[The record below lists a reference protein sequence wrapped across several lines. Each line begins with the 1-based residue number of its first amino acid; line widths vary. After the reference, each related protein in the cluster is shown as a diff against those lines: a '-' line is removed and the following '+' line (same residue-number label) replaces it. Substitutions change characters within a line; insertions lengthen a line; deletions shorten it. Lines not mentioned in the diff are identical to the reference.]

1 MQRLGTPY
9 RDFDSSDLFDA
20 IVIGSGISGLA
31 TAALLAK
38 HRGKRVLVLEQHY
51 MVGGFTHV
59 YRRHGYEWDVGVH
72 YLGELG
78 SDRSPVKRLFDHVG
92 DGSLE
97 WASMGE
103 VYDRIILGDQSF
115 DFVTGRDHFTANLK
129 QWFPHRQKQIDRYME
144 LIDTVGRT
152 SFRYWGEKALPK
164 PLAAIGGSW
173 ARRPFMHYARQT
185 TRQVLEPLLDDPT
198 LMGVVTGQWGDYG
211 LPPGQSSFAMH
222 SVVARHY
229 LRGGFYPVGGS
240 SSIAA
245 SIIPIIEDAGG
256 VICNQADV
264 DGIET
269 EGNRAVGVRM
279 ADGRVFRS
287 DLVISSAGIHNTW
300 LKLVPEAVLGARE
313 MADKA
318 RGLKRSIGHLCAYA
332 GLKGSVEEFGLP
344 KTNLWMYPSADHD
357 GNVAAYL
364 ADPKKAPPL
373 AFASF
378 PSAKDPTFAE
388 RYPDRQTIELV
399 TLAPYAWFEPWK
411 DQPWRKRGEEYEGI
425 KEAIAERMVEAL
437 YRQLPHLRGKIDYM
451 EVSSPLSTQHFGAY
465 QEGEVYGL
473 DHSPKRFEQ
482 RWLRPQ
488 TPIRGLYLTGQD
500 ITTCGVTSALASG
513 YLTASAICRRNF
525 LKQAF
530 DS

>member
-1 MQRLGTPY
+1 MKRLGVPY
-9 RDFDSSDLFDA
+9 KQFDSVESFDA

-31 TAALLAK
+31 AAALLAK
-38 HRGKRVLVLEQHY
+38 RRGARVLVLEQHY

-78 SDRSPVKRLFDHVG
+78 HPRSMVKRLFDAVG

-115 DFVTGRDHFTANLK
+115 DFVTGRDNFTANLK
-129 QWFPHRQKQIDRYME
+129 EWFPRREKQIDRYME
-144 LIDTVGRT
+144 LIDQVGRT
-152 SFRYWGEKALPK
+152 SFRYWSEKALPA
-164 PLAAIGGSW
+164 PLAALLGSA
-173 ARRPFMHYARQT
+173 ARRPFMRYATRT
-185 TRQVLEPLLDDPT
+185 TREVLEPLLDDAT

-211 LPPGQSSFAMH
+211 LPPSQSSFAMH
-222 SVVARHY
+222 AIVARHY

-245 SIIPIIEDAGG
+245 SIVPIIEAAGG
-256 VICNQADV
+256 VVCNQADV
-264 DGIET
+264 DQIET
-269 EGNRAVGVRM
+269 RGGRVVGVRM
-279 ADGRVFRS
+279 ADGRVFEAE
-287 DLVISSAGIHNTW
+287 LVISSAGIHNTW
-300 LKLVPEAVLGARE
+300 LKLVPESTRGARAMVE
-313 MADKA
+313 KA

-332 GLKGSVEEFGLP
+332 GLRGTVEELGLP

-357 GNVAAYL
+357 ANVAAYL
-364 ADPKKAPPL
+364 ANPEEAPPL

-399 TLAPYAWFEPWK
+399 TLAPYSWFEPWK
-411 DQPWRKRGEEYEGI
+411 DEPWRERGEEYEAR
-425 KEAIAERMVEAL
+425 KNAIADRMLEAL
-437 YRQLPHLRGKIDYM
+437 FQQLPHLRGKIDYM
-451 EVSSPLSTQHFGAY
+451 EVSSPLSTRLFGSY

-473 DHSPKRFEQ
+473 DHSPHRFRQ
-482 RWLRPQ
+482 RWLRPK

-513 YLTASAICRRNF
+513 YLTASAICRKNL
-525 LKQAF
+525 LKTALQ
-530 DS
+530 